1 VEATVTVNTDLNE
14 LRRRV
19 LGNQDA
25 GSIRPTEPNKAI
37 VVERDGKIR
46 LGDQPASSSGPAT
59 VVPQEIFANR
69 IQIERATATNYMP
82 SNTREI
88 TTKEG
93 GTGFVY
99 SFETELSD
107 KFTLFAYFDG
117 ANYQVQVLEPQ
128 VEHRF
133 RSPHTG
139 HLFSN
144 GRICFGNNY
153 GSGMS
158 NLRDAFAKSVLWANG
173 MSIAMR
179 TDHFPFSNNN

>member
-1 VEATVTVNTDLNE
+1 MSVNTDLNE

-25 GSIRPTEPNKAI
+25 GSIRPTEPNKAV

-46 LGDQPASSSGPAT
+46 LGDQPASSTGPAT
-59 VVPQEIFANR
+59 VVPQETFANR
-69 IQIERATATNYMP
+69 LQSERTIARDYMP
-82 SNTREI
+82 KNTREI

-93 GTGFVY
+93 VIGFVY
-99 SFETELSD
+99 SFETELAD
-107 KFTLFAYFDG
+107 NFTLFAYFDG
-117 ANYQVQVLEPQ
+117 ANYQVQVLEP
-128 VEHRF
+128 ELETRF
-133 RSPHTG
+133 KSPHTG
-139 HLFSN
+139 HLFAT

-153 GSGMS
+153 GSGMP
-158 NLRDAFAKSVLWANG
+158 NLREAFAKSVLWANG